1 MILIEKAKRHLK
13 QQLPFVLFRHP
24 NQNLLKAYFQLENTL
39 FPFEEQS
46 GFVFQSFNHDKSC
59 CLPLDKSIYT
69 EEIIFK
75 NESHL
80 NQSTDEILIDE
91 KAKNHF
97 ENLVT
102 SAINEINKKV
112 FDKVVLSRKIELEF
126 KADQDIL
133 TVFKNALNLY
143 SSAFV
148 YLFYHPKVGL
158 WLGATPELL
167 LSIKD
172 DNFETVSLAGTRLS
186 CINSDWTN
194 KETKE
199 QEFVTS
205 FISNI
210 LKPFTSSIN
219 LSTTETIRAGHL
231 EHLKT
236 KISGKLKNNISILA
250 LIKSLHPTPA
260 VCGLPRQKA
269 LDFIYKYE
277 NYDREY
283 YAGFLGEH
291 LQNESKLY
299 VNLRCMQLIN
309 NQLKLYAGCGITAES
324 DPEKEFYET
333 ENKSKIIRNLL

>member
-1 MILIEKAKRHLK
+1 MILIEKAKGHLK
-13 QQLPFVLFRHP
+13 QQLPFVLFRYP

-69 EEIIFK
+69 EEIIFT

-80 NQSTDEILIDE
+80 NPNTDDILIDE
-91 KAKNHF
+91 NAKNQF
-97 ENLVT
+97 ENLVS
-102 SAINEINKKV
+102 SAINEINKTA
-112 FDKVVLSRKIELEF
+112 FEKVVLSRKIELEL
-126 KADQDIL
+126 KADREIL
-133 TVFKNALNLY
+133 TIFKNALNLY
-143 SSAFV
+143 PSAFV
-148 YLFYHPKVGL
+148 YIFYHPKVGL

-172 DNFETVSLAGTRLS
+172 ENFETVSLAGTRLNG
-186 CINSDWTN
+186 INTDWTK

-199 QEFVTS
+199 QEIVTS
-205 FISNI
+205 FISSI

-231 EHLKT
+231 DHLIT
-236 KISGKLKNNISILA
+236 NISGKLKTNTSIVA
-250 LIKSLHPTPA
+250 LIKGLHPTPA
-260 VCGLPRQKA
+260 VCGLPRQHA

-277 NYDREY
+277 NYDREF

-291 LQNESKLY
+291 LHNETKLY

-324 DPEKEFYET
+324 DPEKEFFET
-333 ENKSKIIRNLL
+333 ENKTRVMRKLL